1 MILGSVTPLH
11 VRVDVDEHDALA
23 CCAAEPLAAASPRE
37 TVL

>member
-11 VRVDVDEHDALA
+11 VRVDVDEHDAWRVRGGA
-23 CCAAEPLAAASPRE
+23 LAARLLVE